1 MRKVK
6 FYGATSLDGYLADQN
21 NSLDWLFKYEDT
33 SIMEKSYQPFI
44 KNIDTTIM
52 GRQTYDDLMDM
63 TDEFPYPDTT
73 NYVLTHRKI
82 KSKDV
87 ISKNIPVEKL
97 IGQLKQEPGKDI
109 WIIGGG
115 KIVSS
120 LIEHH
125 LIDSLQL
132 QITPDILGNGIRL
145 FQPMNSNSDFKLT
158 SSQQFDQ
165 FIDLT
170 YELKGPTA

>member
-1 MRKVK
+1 MRKIK
-6 FYGATSLDGYLADQN
+6 FYGAMSLDGYLADQN

-33 SIMEKSYQPFI
+33 DIMEKSYQPFI
-44 KNIDTTIM
+44 KDIDTTIM
-52 GRQTYDDLMDM
+52 GRQTYDDLMNI
-63 TDEFPYPDTT
+63 TDKFPYPDTT

-82 KSKDV
+82 NSENV
-87 ISKNIPVEKL
+87 ISKSIPVEKL
-97 IGQLKQEPGKDI
+97 IRELKQETGRDI

-115 KIVSS
+115 KVISN
-120 LIEHH
+120 LIKHH

-145 FQPMNSNSDFKLT
+145 FQHMDNTSEFKLT
-158 SSQQFDQ
+158 ASQQYDQ

-170 YELKGPTA
+170 L